1 MAEENDEM
9 MLEDDDEEGVD
20 MVEYLGSLL
29 QTEDGESL
37 ATVVDK
43 VSKQLETQNKIL
55 LKMLSVLSSKTE
67 TK

>member
-1 MAEENDEM
+1 MVEENDEM
-9 MLEDDDEEGVD
+9 MLEDDEEGVD

-29 QTEDGESL
+29 QTDDGESL

>member
-1 MAEENDEM
+1 M
-9 MLEDDDEEGVD
+9 MLEDDEEGVD

-29 QTEDGESL
+29 QTDDGESL